1 MTAIG
6 GVRQNTAA
14 RTGVRQRQD
23 VRNQRIVASTERPLI
38 LMERN
43 AMVRRVANHA
53 ACFRIQVPSK
63 ALSGASVET
72 RISRVRRSSFA
83 ADVSL
88 VKERSRGDGACGN
101 GYAKADDRG

>member
-1 MTAIG
+1 
-6 GVRQNTAA
+6 
-14 RTGVRQRQD
+14 
-23 VRNQRIVASTERPLI
+23 
-38 LMERN
+38 
-43 AMVRRVANHA
+43 MVRRVANHA

-88 VKERSRGDGACGN
+88 AKERSRGDEETYGTVLYGDGNMYFACRNCG
-101 GYAKADDRG
+101 DEWIHMDIFRF